1 LKIKDLKMNN
11 VTANER
17 FNLAKDEC
25 YLKPDPAC
33 ALPVEASLIDRVR
46 KYIMNIV
53 NVMYAIL
60 VDPLSTYSI

>member
-1 LKIKDLKMNN
+1 MNN
-11 VTANER
+11 MTANGR
-17 FNLAKDEC
+17 FDHAKEEY
-25 YLKPDPAC
+25 YLMSDPAC

-60 VDPLSTYSI
+60 VDPLSTYSV